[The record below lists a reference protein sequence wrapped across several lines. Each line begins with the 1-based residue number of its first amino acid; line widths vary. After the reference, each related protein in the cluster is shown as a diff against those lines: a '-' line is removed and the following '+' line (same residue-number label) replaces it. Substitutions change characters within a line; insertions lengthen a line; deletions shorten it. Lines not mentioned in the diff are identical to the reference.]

1 MLPASGGLFD
11 LDALDESIAE
21 NEQKMAE
28 PGFWDDNVAAQK
40 VINANIHDETR
51 FHQALMELGSIVQNK
66 ENISENQKLI
76 IYDLIA
82 RLQNS
87 LSDKDRQKLIK
98 KLIKKF

>member
-1 MLPASGGLFD
+1 MFRKKDKAF
-11 LDALDESIAE
+11 
-21 NEQKMAE
+21 
-28 PGFWDDNVAAQK
+28 AAKVEK

-66 ENISENQKLI
+66 DSISENQKLI

>member
-1 MLPASGGLFD
+1 MFRKKDKAF
-11 LDALDESIAE
+11 
-21 NEQKMAE
+21 
-28 PGFWDDNVAAQK
+28 AAKVEK
-40 VINANIHDETR
+40 VINVNIHDETR

-66 ENISENQKLI
+66 DNISENQKLI

>member
-1 MLPASGGLFD
+1 
-11 LDALDESIAE
+11 
-21 NEQKMAE
+21 
-28 PGFWDDNVAAQK
+28 
-40 VINANIHDETR
+40 
-51 FHQALMELGSIVQNK
+51 MELGSIVQNK
-66 ENISENQKLI
+66 DNISENQKLI